1 MLMVLFKASSVL
13 DSSLNGAGTILAN
26 DILKNNNPI
35 KISRITMIIVMA
47 LGIFLTTMKIDL
59 WILITTFGMLRVLAV
74 APTVYGLFVDKN
86 ISVNALTPI
95 MIITGAIGVGLTLID
110 EPVGKLPLNILML
123 SVPVC
128 YMTYQHFKK

>member
-1 MLMVLFKASSVL
+1 L

-74 APTVYGLFVDKN
+74 APTVYGLFVDKK
-86 ISVNALTPI
+86 ISVTALTPI